1 MTSKY
6 YYLKD
11 NAIITNAKNISGK
24 YVNLYGNQAL
34 SIDGNIYSLDND
46 EVISNNISLFN
57 QVDSKPLYEFYYQGY
72 TISTYA
78 NFSLIGN
85 TKEVDKQIFVKND
98 QLEFIDSS
106 LENIK
111 TTLLIDSYNDKDYV
125 VVLGTDG
132 VLYPLKEDVQYP
144 DGFQNRNIKFISNN
158 VLNNSSLLFVVYE
171 DDDYICFDYHTGL
184 VYTKSDEVKES
195 LTSYFISKLYSNRV
209 AVLPSN
215 SLKKYEKSEE
225 LVEKLDE
232 KSITEVLTGV
242 DDEEVTTNN
251 YITVYEPI
259 RNTYVVYDITNYL
272 DNTIQSL
279 EQEKTIEDSP
289 IVDDQIRN
297 NTKLQKYYNYQEP
310 QSNDINWL
318 IIFFGIL
325 VLILSSLG
333 ILRIFLKKQVSKK
346 TSN

>member
-1 MTSKY
+1 M
-6 YYLKD
+6 
-11 NAIITNAKNISGK
+11 
-24 YVNLYGNQAL
+24 
-34 SIDGNIYSLDND
+34 
-46 EVISNNISLFN
+46 
-57 QVDSKPLYEFYYQGY
+57 
-72 TISTYA
+72 
-78 NFSLIGN
+78 
-85 TKEVDKQIFVKND
+85 
-98 QLEFIDSS
+98 
-106 LENIK
+106 
-111 TTLLIDSYNDKDYV
+111 
-125 VVLGTDG
+125 
-132 VLYPLKEDVQYP
+132 
-144 DGFQNRNIKFISNN
+144 
-158 VLNNSSLLFVVYE
+158 LFVVYE

-184 VYTKSDEVKES
+184 VYAKSDEVKES
-195 LTSYFISKLYSNRV
+195 LTSYFISKLYSNRA

-215 SLKKYEKSEE
+215 SLKEYEKSEE